1 MVMNR
6 TRTVLAAAVV
16 AAALAG
22 WVSSPFAHCEIPCG
36 IYHDEVQI
44 ELIKEHIQTIEK
56 SMKQIEELSKASP
69 INYNQLIRW
78 TTNKD
83 DHANKLQEIV
93 TQYFM
98 TQRLKPSEG
107 ADEATREA
115 YLAKLTLLHGMLVTA
130 MKTKQTTDL
139 THVEALKKMTSD
151 FYEAYFGRADKM
163 HLKEHHE

>member
-1 MVMNR
+1 MTR
-6 TRTVLAAAVV
+6 TRYAFFAAAVAV
-16 AAALAG
+16 ALLG
-22 WVSSPFAHCEIPCG
+22 WVASPLAHCEIPCG
-36 IYHDEVQI
+36 IYHDEVEFEI
-44 ELIKEHIQTIEK
+44 IKEHIQTIEK

-78 TTNKD
+78 TTNKE

-107 ADEATREA
+107 ADEATRAA
-115 YLAKLTLLHGMLVTA
+115 YLKKLTLLHGMLVTA

-139 THVEALKKMTSD
+139 QHVETLKKMTSD
-151 FYEAYFGRADKM
+151 FYEAYFGKADKE
-163 HLKEHHE
+163 HLREHHE